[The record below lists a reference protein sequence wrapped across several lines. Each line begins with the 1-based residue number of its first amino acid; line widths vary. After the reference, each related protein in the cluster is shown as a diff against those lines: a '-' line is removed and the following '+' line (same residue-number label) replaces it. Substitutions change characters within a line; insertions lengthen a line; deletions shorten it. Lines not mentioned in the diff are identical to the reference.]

1 MWCTRLHAAL
11 WNPKGECIMIQG
23 AGIESAANNQEIPDL
38 AGHFIKQKCCVVPC
52 FK

>member
-1 MWCTRLHAAL
+1 MES
-11 WNPKGECIMIQG
+11 KGGMYNDSG